1 MTLIRK
7 PFELNVQ
14 TKIKALIYGQAGMGK
29 TTLALSAPKPL
40 LLDFDGGVHRVNYGH
55 QCPTVQITKW
65 EDCEEVLKENLS
77 DFESLII
84 DTGGRMLDFMADY
97 IIRKNSKMGK
107 SNGALT
113 LQGFG
118 ERKGMFRQF
127 CKQAMLMNK
136 HLIFVAHRDT
146 QKNNEEVRY
155 VPLFGGS
162 SYDDLVTD
170 LDLVG
175 YLEATGKKRMIT
187 FDPSDHNDGKNT
199 CNLPS
204 AMELPNTVDKDG
216 NGLKNSF
223 LIDSVINPYVANLEK
238 RKAEAGKYSE
248 VMAELKAEILLIT
261 DSQSLNDFI
270 SRLDKFTHVGNSK
283 AMAGQMIRVKAKELN
298 LEWDKKESKYAQL
311 QNSLV

>member
-7 PFELNVQ
+7 PHELNVQ
-14 TKIKALIYGQAGMGK
+14 TKIKALVYGQAGMGK
-29 TTLALSAPKPL
+29 TTVALSAPKPL

-55 QCPTVQITKW
+55 QVPTLQVKKW
-65 EDCEEVLKENLS
+65 EECEEVLREDLS
-77 DFESLII
+77 EFETLVI
-84 DTGGRMLDFMADY
+84 DTGGKMLDFMADY
-97 IIRKNSKMGK
+97 IIRKNAKMGK

-127 CKQAMLMNK
+127 CKQVMLMNK

-146 QKNNEEVRY
+146 QKVNEDIRY

-175 YLEATGKKRMIT
+175 YVEAVGKKRTIT
-187 FDPSDHNDGKNT
+187 FDPSDRNDGKNT

-204 AMELPNTVDKDG
+204 LMEMPIVVDATG
-216 NGLKNSF
+216 NALKNTF
-223 LIDSVINPYVANLEK
+223 LTDSVINPYVANLEA
-238 RKAEAGKYSE
+238 RKAQAGKFNKVRE
-248 VMAELKAEILLIT
+248 ELKQEILLIT
-261 DSQSLNDFI
+261 DEVSINDFVTRI
-270 SRLDKFTHVGNSK
+270 DKFEHVGNSK
-283 AMAGQMIRVKAKELN
+283 AMAGQLLNAKAKELGLKLN
-298 LEWDKKESKYAQL
+298 AKAKKYEPAA
-311 QNSLV
+311 V

>member
-1 MTLIRK
+1 MSLIRK
-7 PFELNVQ
+7 PYELDVQ
-14 TKIKALIYGQAGMGK
+14 TKLKMLVYGQAGAGK

-55 QCPTVQITKW
+55 QTETVQIKRW
-65 EDCEEVLKENLS
+65 EDCEDVFKEDLS
-77 DFESLII
+77 AFESLVI
-84 DTGGRMLDFMADY
+84 DTGGKMLDFMADY

-107 SNGALT
+107 LNGALT

-127 CKQAMLMNK
+127 CKQVMLMDK

-146 QKNNEEVRY
+146 QKNDESIRY

-175 YLEATGKKRMIT
+175 YLETVGRKRTIT
-187 FDPSDHNDGKNT
+187 FDPTDRNDGKNT

-204 AMELPNTVDKDG
+204 TMELPIVVDEDGKAYANT
-216 NGLKNSF
+216 F
-223 LIDSVINPYVANLEK
+223 LQKHVIAPYITNLEK
-238 RKAEAGKYSE
+238 RKKVGAAYNKVIE
-248 VMAELKAEILLIT
+248 ELKEAINLIT
-261 DSQSLNDFI
+261 DEVSANDFI
-270 SRLDKFTHVGNSK
+270 SRIDAYKHVGNSK
-283 AMAGQMIRVKAKELN
+283 AVAGQLVARKAAELKLKLNKE
-298 LEWDKKESKYAQL
+298 KKYEHAA
-311 QNSLV
+311 